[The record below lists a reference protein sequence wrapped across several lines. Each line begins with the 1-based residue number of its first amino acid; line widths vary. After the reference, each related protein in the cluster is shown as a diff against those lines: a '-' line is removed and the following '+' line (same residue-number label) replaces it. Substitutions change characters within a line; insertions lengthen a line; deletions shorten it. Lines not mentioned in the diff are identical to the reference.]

1 LAASA
6 YDAVGNHH
14 QFSIYQVRRT
24 LMPGLT
30 MVKAVKAMLVQ
41 GIFVA
46 ALVALIGFQGT
57 GVAAQGQRLWSIV
70 IHFQYQDGFEFDY
83 VLERGVSTADVGA
96 ALAECGRSHWVG
108 SVVHYHCYP
117 VPE

>member
-1 LAASA
+1 MTRLTALKALA
-6 YDAVGNHH
+6 
-14 QFSIYQVRRT
+14 
-24 LMPGLT
+24 LT
-30 MVKAVKAMLVQ
+30 
-41 GIFVA
+41 
-46 ALVALIGFQGT
+46 ALIGFQASQ
-57 GVAAQGQRLWSIV
+57 VAAHGQPSWSIV

-83 VLERGVSTADVGA
+83 VLERGVSTADLGA